1 MTSSITNLHIWKDS
15 LFLYLCNSSSSEEVG
30 YQADTRLHHEWMR
43 RRPAHRKDTGKAVL
57 SRFKQKSGEILFS
70 SFNFHRLMQQIS
82 LRDQP
87 RIRRTQEMRQ
97 RDEMRGGRGCPEG
110 LTGNH
115 DVETQTQQSPKHT
128 AMKYHIIQIIS
139 KLPSEASM
147 THIHRFV
154 FKQSPLLP
162 C

>member
-30 YQADTRLHHEWMR
+30 YDMTHVCITNEWDAGR
-43 RRPAHRKDTGKAVL
+43 HTGKTGKAVL